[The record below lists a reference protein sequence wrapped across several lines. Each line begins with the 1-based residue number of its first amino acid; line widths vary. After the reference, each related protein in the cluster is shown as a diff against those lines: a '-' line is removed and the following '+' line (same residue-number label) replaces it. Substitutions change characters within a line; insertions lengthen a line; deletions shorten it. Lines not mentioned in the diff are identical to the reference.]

1 MGTSVPGGAATW
13 ARTGT
18 RHPSGIAAGG
28 SEPGPAR
35 TARTG
40 VRSLLR
46 GAGPWP
52 LACLAFPSN
61 GRRRPNI
68 PNPAAWVTSSSPWR
82 RWTGTQYTP
91 PRSGFRG
98 RGLGG
103 AQSAFGRPAPPA
115 APPPSLQGVGRSL
128 GVSGR
133 CGGRCAGRCSPWCTL
148 PPACSPPIH
157 PLLPRPLPPATRA
170 GSSVFQVTSA
180 EMPPLTTQTKV
191 PANLFSWPDL
201 VFISFTVSLSSKS
214 IYVVFPL

>member
-1 MGTSVPGGAATW
+1 MGEDRNPASFWYCGGRLGARAGQDSAYWRPESAA
-13 ARTGT
+13 RS
-18 RHPSGIAAGG
+18 RPLAACLLGVSQQRPPPPEH
-28 SEPGPAR
+28 SEP
-35 TARTG
+35 
-40 VRSLLR
+40 R
-46 GAGPWP
+46 GLGNVIVT
-52 LACLAFPSN
+52 LATVDGNAVHS
-61 GRRRPNI
+61 
-68 PNPAAWVTSSSPWR
+68 
-82 RWTGTQYTP
+82 

-115 APPPSLQGVGRSL
+115 APPPPLQGVGRSL

-180 EMPPLTTQTKV
+180 EMPSLTTQAKV
-191 PANLFSWPDL
+191 TANLFSWPDL